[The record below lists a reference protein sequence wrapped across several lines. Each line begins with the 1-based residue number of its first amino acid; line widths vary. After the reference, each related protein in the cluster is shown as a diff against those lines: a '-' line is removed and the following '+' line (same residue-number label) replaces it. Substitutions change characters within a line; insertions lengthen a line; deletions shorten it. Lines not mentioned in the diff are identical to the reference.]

1 MHKKIYKLFFI
12 LLLLINSTGCWD
24 LRETEETGIVVGGGF
39 DRGKDG
45 SIAVIAQTVN
55 PLPPGA
61 AGGGGGGGGGGQE
74 TFHNWYGI
82 GETVFDA
89 VRNLT
94 MKSPNALFWSHIKIY
109 IISESLA
116 REGVSELIDFIER
129 DPEFKQSA
137 WILIARDDLEEVM
150 QASSDM
156 RQPPAQIIAD
166 IIDIRDRNTKYA
178 ISNLGDFIEQLGSPE
193 AQAYTAGVISYEGL
207 MKEKNTVA
215 LPGQA
220 AQRAKELRIMDTA
233 VFKADKLVGWFNN
246 VESRGLLWI
255 QGKVTEGL
263 LVLKMKDHK
272 MTFEI
277 SKSSSKL
284 KPLVKDGQLIMRVEV
299 KVDGNIG
306 EMTPGTKLDEK
317 HIKEVE
323 SQIASTVEK
332 QIRAAVS
339 RAQQLN
345 TDVLGFAPAVHRA
358 FPEIWDKELSK
369 QWPEMFKDLEVEV
382 AVDGRVHSTGL
393 TSNPI
398 KIQKP

>member
-1 MHKKIYKLFFI
+1 MHKKFFI
-12 LLLLINSTGCWD
+12 LIVTLVIMINSTGCWD
-24 LRETEETGIVVGGGF
+24 LRNAEETGIVVGGGF
-39 DRGKDG
+39 DKGKDG
-45 SIAVIAQTVN
+45 SVVVIAQTVN

-61 AGGGGGGGGGGQE
+61 GGASGGGGVGQE

-94 MKSPNALFWSHIKIY
+94 MKSPNALFWSHDKIY
-109 IISESLA
+109 IISERLA
-116 REGVSELIDFIER
+116 REGVHDFIDFIER

-137 WILIARDDLEEVM
+137 WILIARDDLEEIM
-150 QASSDM
+150 QASGNM
-156 RQPPAQIIAD
+156 RQPPAQVVAD

-193 AQAYTAGVISYEGL
+193 TQAYTAGVIAYNGL

-215 LPGQA
+215 IPGQQ

-233 VFKADKLVGWFNN
+233 VFKRDKLVGWFNN

-255 QGKVTEGL
+255 QGKVNEGL
-263 LVLKMKDHK
+263 LVLKVDNQK

-277 SKSSSKL
+277 FKSNSKL
-284 KPLVKDGQLIMRVEV
+284 KPIVKEGQLIMRVEV

-306 EMTPGTKLDEK
+306 EMAPGTKLDEK
-317 HIKEVE
+317 HLKQVE
-323 SQIASTVEK
+323 SQIGLVVEN
-332 QIRAAVS
+332 QIRAAVK
-339 RAQQLN
+339 RAQELN

-358 FPEIWDKELSK
+358 FPEVWDKELSK
-369 QWPEMFKDLEVEV
+369 EWPEIFKDLDVEV
-382 AVDGRVHSTGL
+382 AVEGRVRGTGL
-393 TSNPI
+393 TSSPI
-398 KIQKP
+398 NIQ